1 MAKSGENKSGLHKK
15 ISSVLKGVPIPQGVR
30 DWQPP
35 EKCEPDKTAD
45 APEDAT
51 SKISTVFK
59 GVIASPDDDA
69 RQSTD
74 KPAQDQVG
82 ERPATAPTKERQ
94 PPTPPS
100 PRAEKPHRPEKPAA
114 KAAQPK
120 RSDISNY
127 VVYQDNSQA
136 GTIKWPLRH
145 RMKTRL
151 VAMKPSVTAA
161 RKKAMVVLLPAL
173 VIVMV
178 FAFSR
183 VLTTTPQE
191 TGAATKMSTPVT
203 EEGNSDSDIGWQIP
217 QPLSAAMTDPVELPD
232 PEPEPVQDE
241 DQSDSAETLK
251 IRGIVFSKNKP
262 SAVIGNRI
270 VYVGDKIG
278 DVTIVQVNKD
288 SVVFEKAGERWI
300 QKIR

>member
-1 MAKSGENKSGLHKK
+1 MAKSGENKSGLNKK
-15 ISSVLKGVPIPQGVR
+15 ISSVLKGVPIPQGVC

-35 EKCEPDKTAD
+35 DECEPDKTAD
-45 APEDAT
+45 ISEDAT
-51 SKISTVFK
+51 SKISSVLK
-59 GVIASPDDDA
+59 GVVAPSGDDA
-69 RQSTD
+69 RQPAD
-74 KPAQDQVG
+74 EPAQDQAS

-94 PPTPPS
+94 PPS
-100 PRAEKPHRPEKPAA
+100 PRAEKPHRPEQPAA

-120 RSDISNY
+120 KLKAPSY
-127 VVYQDNSQA
+127 VAYPGNSQG

-145 RMKTRL
+145 RMQTRL

-173 VIVMV
+173 VIAMV

-183 VLTTTPQE
+183 VFTTTPQE
-191 TGAATKMSTPVT
+191 TGAATKTSTPVA
-203 EEGNSDSDIGWQIP
+203 EAGNSDSDIGWQIP
-217 QPLSAAMTDPVELPD
+217 EPLPTAMADPVEL

-251 IRGIVFSKNKP
+251 VRGIVFSKHKP

-288 SVVFEKAGERWI
+288 SVVFEKAGERWV
-300 QKIR
+300 QKMR

>member
-35 EKCEPDKTAD
+35 DKCEPDKTAD
-45 APEDAT
+45 VSEAAT
-51 SKISTVFK
+51 SKISSVFK
-59 GVIASPDDDA
+59 GVTAPSSDDA
-69 RQSTD
+69 RQPAD
-74 KPAQDQVG
+74 KPAQDRAG
-82 ERPATAPTKERQ
+82 ERPAPVPTKERQ

-100 PRAEKPHRPEKPAA
+100 PQAEKPHRPEQPAA
-114 KAAQPK
+114 KTAQPK
-120 RSDISNY
+120 KPDISNY
-127 VVYQDNSQA
+127 VVYRDNSQA
-136 GTIKWPLRH
+136 GSIKWPLRH

-191 TGAATKMSTPVT
+191 TGAATKTSTPVT

-217 QPLSAAMTDPVELPD
+217 EPLPIAMTDPVELPD
-232 PEPEPVQDE
+232 HEPVQDKA
-241 DQSDSAETLK
+241 QSDSAETLK
-251 IRGIVFSKNKP
+251 VRGIVFSKHKP
-262 SAVIGNRI
+262 SAVIGDRI

-300 QKIR
+300 QKMR

>member
-1 MAKSGENKSGLHKK
+1 MAKSGENKSGLNKK
-15 ISSVLKGVPIPQGVR
+15 ISSVLKDVPIPQGVR

-35 EKCEPDKTAD
+35 DKCEPDKTAD
-45 APEDAT
+45 VSEDAT

-59 GVIASPDDDA
+59 GVIAPSGNDA
-69 RQSTD
+69 RQPAD
-74 KPAQDQVG
+74 KPAQDRAG

-100 PRAEKPHRPEKPAA
+100 PRAEKPHRPEQPAA
-114 KAAQPK
+114 KAAQSKKLKAP
-120 RSDISNY
+120 SY
-127 VVYQDNSQA
+127 VAYPGNPQG

-145 RMKTRL
+145 RIQTRL
-151 VAMKPSVTAA
+151 IAMKPDVTAA

-178 FAFSR
+178 FAIGR
-183 VLTTTPQE
+183 VFTTTPQE
-191 TGAATKMSTPVT
+191 IGAATKKSTPVA
-203 EEGNSDSDIGWQIP
+203 EAGNSDSDIGWQIP
-217 QPLSAAMTDPVELPD
+217 EPLPTAMTDFSELPD
-232 PEPEPVQDE
+232 HDPAQDK

-251 IRGIVFSKNKP
+251 VRGIVFSKNKP

-278 DVTIVQVNKD
+278 DVTIIQVNKD

-300 QKIR
+300 QKMR